1 MANSDSLLS
10 TDNFP
15 STAIETAIKLGLL
28 FLLASICLDILRPFL
43 MPIFWGVIIAIAT
56 YPLYL
61 KLNNRLRGKV
71 KLSATI
77 YTLLALAILI
87 TPTVMIA
94 ESLITISG
102 DVQHKI
108 ENDDLTIPP
117 PGENVKEWPLVGEK
131 VHDLWSMA
139 SRDLDKTLDHFEP
152 QIKDAGKKALEAVAG
167 ATATIF
173 KFAISI
179 IIAGVLVTMGDKSY
193 RLSKTIFRRL
203 AGEDVHYTETTIN
216 TIRSVAQGVLGIALF
231 QASLSA
237 IGMYVMDIPGWGFW
251 TFLILVVAIVQL
263 PPLLI
268 LGPVAAYAFT
278 VTDTTPAVIFLV
290 YCLVVSA
297 ADGILKP
304 LVLGRGVS
312 TPMLVILLG
321 AIGGMLLSGV
331 IGLFT
336 GAVILALG
344 YELLVAW
351 IHKDEPAAESAV

>member
-1 MANSDSLLS
+1 MANSESLS

-15 STAIETAIKLGLL
+15 STLIETAIKLGLL

-43 MPIFWGVIIAIAT
+43 MPVFWGVIIAIAT

-61 KLNNRLRGKV
+61 KLKRRLGGKV

-77 YTLLALAILI
+77 YTLLALTILI
-87 TPTVMIA
+87 TPTIMIA

-102 DVQHKI
+102 EVQHKI

-117 PGENVKEWPLVGEK
+117 PGDNVKEWPLVGEK
-131 VHDLWSMA
+131 VHGIWSMA
-139 SRDLDKTLDHFEP
+139 SRDLDKTLDQFEP
-152 QIKDAGKKALEAVAG
+152 QIKEGGKKILGAVAG
-167 ATATIF
+167 ASATIF
-173 KFAISI
+173 KFIISI

-203 AGEDVHYTETTIN
+203 AGEGVTYTETTIN

-231 QASLSA
+231 QATLGGL
-237 IGMYVMDIPGWGFW
+237 GMWFMDVPGWGFW
-251 TFLILVVAIVQL
+251 TFLVLVVAIVQL
-263 PPLLI
+263 PPILI
-268 LGPVAAYAFT
+268 LGPVAAYIFT

-290 YCLVVSA
+290 YCLIVSA
-297 ADGILKP
+297 ADGLLKP
-304 LVLGRGVS
+304 LVLGRGIA

-351 IHKDEPAAESAV
+351 IYKDEPAAESAV